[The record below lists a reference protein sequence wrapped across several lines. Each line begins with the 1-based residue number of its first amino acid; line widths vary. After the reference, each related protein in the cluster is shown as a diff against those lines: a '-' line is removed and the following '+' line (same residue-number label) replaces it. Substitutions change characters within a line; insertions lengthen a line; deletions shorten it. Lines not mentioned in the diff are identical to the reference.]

1 MYSLQSDVKECR
13 QTKKPSL
20 SLFLFF
26 SLFFFLVESFMSMI
40 FCLIQEELQFQ
51 KLLHSLCAFAGN
63 GLLAD

>member
-1 MYSLQSDVKECR
+1 MQAD
-13 QTKKPSL
+13 KKTLLKSVFI
-20 SLFLFF
+20 FLT
-26 SLFFFLVESFMSMI
+26 FFFLVESFMSMI